1 MKEQSTTQSTIA
13 TFIVMSSTFV
23 SRILGFLRTA
33 VITAIFGATGKAD
46 IINVTFAVPNNLRKL
61 LAEGALSSA
70 FIPVLSEA
78 IVEEGEQ
85 PSRSKQL
92 VQQLIGFQL
101 LIIIPLCA
109 ASIIF
114 AKPLIEFVLTQ
125 FKDAEQL
132 ALSTKLFRF
141 FINYLLFISV
151 SAVLIGVLNSH
162 SRFFIPAIT
171 PIIFSIAVI
180 SSILI
185 FHRSIGVYSMAVGV
199 LIGGA
204 GQVAFQYPLFR
215 RMGYTIFPAFNFFRN
230 PDFIRIM
237 KQWAPVVATSS
248 VFTVNQQVAFIFASG
263 LETGSASALSYALVF
278 WQLPFGIFSTSITTV
293 LFPKMS
299 RQVSQNDIE
308 GLRQSVQYG
317 IRFLLALLIPS
328 AVVMGLMGKEIISI
342 AIQRGMFRTE
352 DTVLTSFVLT
362 GFCYG
367 LFSVGAFNFLQ
378 RYFYSS
384 KQYAFP
390 FYVALGVLII
400 DVTLSIILKET
411 YLRVAGLSIA
421 NSISFTLGLI
431 VLFGYAYRQLK
442 GIPLR
447 YLGLTALKVITASVP
462 VVLTI
467 LEMQRLFGPYWQRGS
482 SFLGL
487 AYLLIEVVVIV
498 ALYLLLYRILK
509 VEMVS
514 YLFIRFKRKAKREQ
528 NE

>member
-78 IVEEGEQ
+78 VVEEGTEGNR
-85 PSRSKQL
+85 SRQL
-92 VQQLIGFQL
+92 VRHLIGFQL
-101 LIIIPLCA
+101 LIIIPLCIL
-109 ASIIF
+109 SIVF
-114 AKPLIEFVLTQ
+114 AGPLMQFVLTQ

-141 FINYLLFISV
+141 FICYLLFISV
-151 SAVLIGVLNSH
+151 SAVIIGVLNSH

-185 FHRSIGVYSMAVGV
+185 FHRSVGVYSMAIGV

-215 RMGYTIFPAFNFFRN
+215 RMGYTILPAFNFLRN
-230 PDFIRIM
+230 PDFTRIM
-237 KQWAPVVATSS
+237 RQWAPVVATSS
-248 VFTVNQQVAFIFASG
+248 VFTVNQQVAFILASG

-299 RQVSQNDIE
+299 RQVSQNDTE

-317 IRFLLALLIPS
+317 LRFLFALLIPS
-328 AVVMGLMGKEIISI
+328 ALVLGLMGRELISI

-352 DTVLTSFVLT
+352 DTELTAFVLT

-390 FYVALGVLII
+390 FYVALAVLII
-400 DVTLSIILKET
+400 DVTLSLILKET
-411 YLRVAGLSIA
+411 ALRVAGLSIA
-421 NSISFTLGLI
+421 NSISFSIGLI
-431 VLFGYAYRQLK
+431 VLFIYAFRQLG
-442 GIPLR
+442 GIPIR
-447 YLGLTALKVITASVP
+447 TVG
-462 VVLTI
+462 LTI
-467 LEMQRLFGPYWQRGS
+467 LKVCAASIPVVVAIIQMQLFFGPYWRGGS
-482 SFLGL
+482 SFIGL
-487 AYLLIEVVVIV
+487 AYLLLEFAVIV
-498 ALYLLLYRILK
+498 GLYLLLYRILK

-514 YLFIRFKRKAKREQ
+514 YLFKRFKRKAEKEQ
-528 NE
+528 

>member
-1 MKEQSTTQSTIA
+1 MQEKSTGQSTLS
-13 TFIVMSSTFV
+13 TFIVMSSTFI
-23 SRILGFLRTA
+23 SRILGFVRTA
-33 VITAIFGATGKAD
+33 AITAIFGATGKAD

-78 IVEEGEQ
+78 IVEEGDQ
-85 PSRSKQL
+85 PERSKLL
-92 VQQLIGFQL
+92 VRHLIGFQL
-101 LIIIPLCA
+101 LIIIPLCSL
-109 ASIIF
+109 SIIF
-114 AKPLIEFVLTQ
+114 ARPLIQFVLTQ

-151 SAVLIGVLNSH
+151 SAVIIGVLNSH

-171 PIIFSIAVI
+171 PIIFSVSVIA
-180 SSILI
+180 SIII
-185 FHRSIGVYSMAVGV
+185 FHSSLGIYSMAAGV

-215 RMGYTIFPAFNFFRN
+215 RMGYSVMPAFNFVRN
-230 PDFIRIM
+230 PDFVRIM
-237 KQWAPVVATSS
+237 RLWAPVVATSS
-248 VFTVNQQVAFIFASG
+248 VFTVNQQVAFILASG

-299 RQVSQNDIE
+299 RQVSQNDLS
-308 GLRQSVQYG
+308 GLRESVQYG
-317 IRFLLALLIPS
+317 LRFLLALLIPS
-328 AVVMGLMGKEIISI
+328 ALVMSLMGREIISI
-342 AIQRGMFRTE
+342 AIQRGMFLTE
-352 DTVLTSFVLT
+352 DTELTAFVLS

-390 FYVALGVLII
+390 FYVALGVLIV
-400 DVTLSIILKET
+400 DVTLSLILKET
-411 YLRVAGLSIA
+411 ALRVAGLSIA
-421 NSISFTLGLI
+421 NSISFSLGLI
-431 VLFGYAYRQLK
+431 VLFLHTYRQL
-442 GIPLR
+442 GGLSFR
-447 YLGLTALKVITASVP
+447 ALGLTALKVVAASFP
-462 VVLTI
+462 VALAI
-467 LEMQRLFGPYWQRGS
+467 LKMQSLFGPYWRTGS
-482 SFLGL
+482 SLAGLGF
-487 AYLLIEVVVIV
+487 LLIEIVVIITMYV
-498 ALYLLLYRILK
+498 VLYRILR

-514 YLFIRFKRKAKREQ
+514 YLFKRFKRKAEKEG
-528 NE
+528 

>member
-1 MKEQSTTQSTIA
+1 MKEQNTTQSTIA

-70 FIPVLSEA
+70 FIPILSEA
-78 IVEEGEQ
+78 IVEEGKEATR
-85 PSRSKQL
+85 SRQL
-92 VQQLIGFQL
+92 VRHLIGFQL
-101 LIIIPLCA
+101 LIIIPLCIL
-109 ASIIF
+109 SIIF
-114 AKPLIEFVLTQ
+114 AQPLMQFVLTQ

-141 FINYLLFISV
+141 FITYLLFISV
-151 SAVLIGVLNSH
+151 SAVIIGVLNSH
-162 SRFFIPAIT
+162 SRFFVPAIT
-171 PIIFSIAVI
+171 PIIFSVAVI

-185 FHRSIGVYSMAVGV
+185 FHRLIGIYSMAIGV

-215 RMGYTIFPAFNFFRN
+215 RMGYTILPAFNFLRN

-237 KQWAPVVATSS
+237 RQWAPVVATSS
-248 VFTVNQQVAFIFASG
+248 VFTVNQQVAFILASG

-299 RQVSQNDIE
+299 RQVSQNDTE

-328 AVVMGLMGKEIISI
+328 ALVLGLMGRELISI
-342 AIQRGMFRTE
+342 AIQRGVFRTE
-352 DTVLTSFVLT
+352 DTELTAFVLT

-390 FYVALGVLII
+390 FYVALAVLVI
-400 DVTLSIILKET
+400 DVTLSLILKET
-411 YLRVAGLSIA
+411 VLRVAGLSIA
-421 NSISFTLGLI
+421 NSVSFSLGLI
-431 VLFGYAYRQLK
+431 ILFIYAFRQLG

-447 YLGLTALKVITASVP
+447 SLGLTALKVCAASVP
-462 VVLTI
+462 VVIAITQ
-467 LEMQRLFGPYWQRGS
+467 MQLLFGPYWRGGS
-482 SFLGL
+482 SFIGL
-487 AYLLIEVVVIV
+487 AYLLIEFAVIV
-498 ALYLLLYRILK
+498 GLYILLYRILK

-514 YLFIRFKRKAKREQ
+514 YLFKRFKRKAEKEQ
-528 NE
+528 

>member
-1 MKEQSTTQSTIA
+1 MKEQSTGQSTIA

-85 PSRSKQL
+85 PRRSRQL
-92 VQQLIGFQL
+92 VRHLIGFQL
-101 LIIIPLCA
+101 LIIIPLCIL
-109 ASIIF
+109 SVVF
-114 AKPLIEFVLTQ
+114 AGPLIQFVLTQ

-171 PIIFSIAVI
+171 PIIFSVAVI
-180 SSILI
+180 SSIIVL
-185 FHRSIGVYSMAVGV
+185 HRSLGVYSMAVGV
-199 LIGGA
+199 IVGGA

-215 RMGYTIFPAFNFFRN
+215 KMGYTLAPAFDFFKN
-230 PDFIRIM
+230 PDFTRIM
-237 KQWAPVVATSS
+237 RQWAPVVATSS
-248 VFTVNQQVAFIFASG
+248 VFTVNQQVAFILASG

-299 RQVSQNDIE
+299 RQVSQNDLQ
-308 GLRQSVQYG
+308 GLRESVQYG

-328 AVVMGLMGKEIISI
+328 ALVMGLMGREIISI

-352 DTVLTSFVLT
+352 DTEVTAFVLT

-384 KQYAFP
+384 KQYSFP
-390 FYVALGVLII
+390 FYVALGVLVI
-400 DVTLSIILKET
+400 DVTLSLILKET
-411 YLRVAGLSIA
+411 YLGVAGLSIA
-421 NSISFTLGLI
+421 NSISFTLGLF
-431 VLFGYAYRQLK
+431 VLFVYAYRQLK
-442 GIPLR
+442 GIPLGS
-447 YLGLTALKVITASVP
+447 LGFTALKVCGASIP
-462 VVLTI
+462 VGFVI
-467 LEMQRLFGPYWQRGS
+467 IQMQALFGPYWRSGS
-482 SFLGL
+482 SILGFGILLLELAIIASLYLGL
-487 AYLLIEVVVIV
+487 
-498 ALYLLLYRILK
+498 YRLLK
-509 VEMVS
+509 VEMLS
-514 YLFIRFKRKAKREQ
+514 YLFKRFKRKAEKEG
-528 NE
+528 